1 MFEERKLH
9 PIALIKEIIVNVRQ
23 NIVPIF
29 VGFFS
34 AFQAIRNNGF
44 LPMWLL
50 VLILILLALLI
61 LAPAFLKYMTYRY
74 TLEAEGIRIKY
85 GFVFRKNIYIPYER
99 IQTIQEKQWF
109 FYIPFNV
116 TQILIETAGTKGKA
130 EGDLSAVPKSVATEL
145 RDLREGKREE
155 AATIEENNLENP
167 FDVPKIKESEKPI
180 QTITLKTNQLLL
192 MAVTSSG
199 VLGGFVILLA
209 LFGQFQ
215 EVIPD
220 DLISESYDQIVKL
233 GVFMFVILAI
243 LALLIMWG
251 VSIVATLFKYFQF
264 KLKQFENHL
273 EIEKGLLQRNHTT
286 IRLERIQGVIITE
299 SPFRQMLGLVAV
311 KLITAGSSGDKEH
324 SGDILM
330 LPIMKKKEALTII
343 QDVLPQYHVPN
354 EALKHAP
361 KSSLKRFI
369 WIYFIWTIIPA
380 IVASVLFYPLG
391 FIALILPA
399 LAVLKAILS
408 YRATGFHFASGTVL
422 FRSRPFLSK
431 TSHLV
436 RKERIQAM
444 HVRQSVWMAK
454 SKTNHIQIA
463 IKSGNSSTA
472 AYLRYL
478 GDEQTTEL
486 YAWYRPES

>member
-9 PIALIKEIIVNVRQ
+9 PIALIKEVIVNVRQ

-50 VLILILLALLI
+50 VLIVILLALLI
-61 LAPAFLKYMTYRY
+61 LAPAFMKYLTYRY
-74 TLEAEGIRIKY
+74 TLEEEGIRIKY

-109 FYIPFNV
+109 FYIPFDV
-116 TQILIETAGTKGKA
+116 TQILIETASTKGKA
-130 EGDLSAVPKSVATEL
+130 EGDLSAVPKKVATEL

-155 AATIEENNLENP
+155 ASTIEDDTGNP
-167 FDVPKIKESEKPI
+167 FDVPKLKESDQPI
-180 QTITLKTNQLLL
+180 QTVMLKTNQLLL

-209 LFGQFQ
+209 LFGQFR
-215 EVIPD
+215 ELIPD
-220 DLISESYDQIVKL
+220 ELISESYDQIVKL
-233 GVFMFVILAI
+233 GVIMFVILAI

-251 VSIVATLFKYFQF
+251 ISIVATLFKYFQF

-330 LPIMKKKEALTII
+330 LPIMKKKEALKII
-343 QDVLPQYHVPN
+343 QEMLPQYHVPN
-354 EALKHAP
+354 EGLKHAP
-361 KSSLKRFI
+361 KASLKRFI

-380 IVASVLFYPLG
+380 VALGILFYPLG
-391 FIALILPA
+391 LIALILPA

-408 YRATGFHFASGTVL
+408 YRATGFHFRSGTVL
-422 FRSRPFLSK
+422 FQSRPVLSK
-431 TSHLV
+431 TTHLV
-436 RKERIQAM
+436 RKERIQSM
-444 HVRQSVWMAK
+444 HVRQSMWMAK

-463 IKSGNSSTA
+463 LKSGNGNTA

-478 GDEQTTEL
+478 GDEQTSDL
-486 YAWYRPES
+486 YAWYRPLS